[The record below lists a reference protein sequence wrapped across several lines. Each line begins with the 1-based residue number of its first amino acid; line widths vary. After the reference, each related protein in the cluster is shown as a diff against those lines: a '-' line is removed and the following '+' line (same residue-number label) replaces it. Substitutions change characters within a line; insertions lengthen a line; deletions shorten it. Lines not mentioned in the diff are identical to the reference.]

1 LSAQVADE
9 FMAKSKKS
17 ARNMI
22 DTHAHMLP
30 GVDHGSPDL
39 ETTMRML
46 REAAA
51 QGVETVVC
59 TPHLYE
65 LDARLV
71 ERAHE
76 VHEEVKIEL
85 QKAAIPIRLLL
96 GFEVDAAVAVTADD
110 DTLRG
115 LTIEGSERSLLVEM
129 PYNGWP
135 LYLEQTVFRLS
146 AAGFLPIL
154 AHPERNERV
163 QHSPDVLTACLN
175 AGAIVQGT
183 AGSLSSMFRR
193 QSLKTFHELL
203 GRGWFSLLAS
213 DAHSQPEYTWTVV
226 PLLADLGKRVSPEG
240 RELLTRVN
248 PARVLAGQRPLP
260 VPVERP
266 SRSRRFK
273 LR

>member
-1 LSAQVADE
+1 
-9 FMAKSKKS
+9 
-17 ARNMI
+17 
-22 DTHAHMLP
+22 
-30 GVDHGSPDL
+30 
-39 ETTMRML
+39 ML

-163 QHSPDVLTACLN
+163 QHSPDVLTACLKRGRDRSGHGGEPQQYVPQ
-175 AGAIVQGT
+175 AEPQDVSRA
-183 AGSLSSMFRR
+183 AGSRLVLPPGFGRAFPARIHLDGRAPASRSGQAGLARGAGIADPR
-193 QSLKTFHELL
+193 QSGPRACRTAAPSRP
-203 GRGWFSLLAS
+203 RGAAFTKSQVQASLIRPFADRAVADRLRHMHASAQALLLAS
-213 DAHSQPEYTWTVV
+213 CYLMS
-226 PLLADLGKRVSPEG
+226 
-240 RELLTRVN
+240 
-248 PARVLAGQRPLP
+248 LP
-260 VPVERP
+260 
-266 SRSRRFK
+266 
-273 LR
+273 